1 MVNSAWGLRAL
12 RCNNLISIKLVW
24 DLKQIKLLM
33 LVRQLFIMKSWEI
46 NPSVKAEIKKK
57 KKSVYQDESTYH

>member
-1 MVNSAWGLRAL
+1 MVNSAWGLRGL

-57 KKSVYQDESTYH
+57 KISISR

>member
-1 MVNSAWGLRAL
+1 
-12 RCNNLISIKLVW
+12 
-24 DLKQIKLLM
+24 M

-57 KKSVYQDESTYH
+57 KKNQYIKMKVHITNL